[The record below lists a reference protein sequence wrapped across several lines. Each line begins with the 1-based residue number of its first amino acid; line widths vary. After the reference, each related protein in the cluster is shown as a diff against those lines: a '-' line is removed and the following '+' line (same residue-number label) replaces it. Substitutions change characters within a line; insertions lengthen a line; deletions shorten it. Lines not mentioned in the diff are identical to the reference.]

1 MKAKKIVIS
10 LGIALTAAL
19 AVIVGVLM
27 FNQGGKTEP
36 VRRYR
41 FLRRR
46 LHGRERKDTRPR
58 KKGAHACP

>member
-36 VRRYR
+36 QIFAQPHNQGLVAIKLY
-41 FLRRR
+41 
-46 LHGRERKDTRPR
+46 K
-58 KKGAHACP
+58 